1 MNGSVKKLVC
11 LLPLALA
18 ACAPGI
24 SRIGY
29 DKPQEMQPA
38 DCKVSISQEKE
49 VGVKETWKKLGS
61 LKVYD
66 KGMSVGC
73 GEDDI
78 MGIINSEA
86 CELGADVFVI
96 RSESRPDFLSSCYRV
111 KGDFYKTGDS
121 AVALKEPDRYSED
134 LVSKREHSDR
144 MSQIVIGT
152 IAGVASFVVSFLYFS
167 SR

>member
-1 MNGSVKKLVC
+1 MKMTLNRMIF

-29 DKPQEMQPA
+29 AKPQEMQPA
-38 DCKVSISQEKE
+38 DCKVSVAQERE
-49 VGVKETWKKLGS
+49 VSVKETWKKLGS

-73 GEDDI
+73 GEDNV
-78 MGIINSEA
+78 MSIINSEA
-86 CELGADVFVI
+86 CDLGADVFVI
-96 RSESRPDFLSSCYRV
+96 RSETRPDFLSSCYRV
-111 KGDFYKTGDS
+111 KGDFYKSGDS
-121 AVALKEPDRYSED
+121 AVALKDPDRYSED

-144 MSQIVIGT
+144 MGQIVIGV
-152 IAGVASFVVSFLYFS
+152 IAGLASFVVTFILLGSK
-167 SR
+167 